1 MKWTKRFKAALAA
14 VLVLALSPLF
24 GGAAFAEDSSAA
36 TYSGNKTAVTDPSTI
51 WDWSGLIKSDTSSV
65 GRIWTDKTVSDG
77 EISKNGV
84 TVSKENGAD
93 FLTALTALS
102 STSNLSDTA
111 TTPLDIVL
119 VLDAS
124 GSMDNAMGG
133 GDDTK
138 RITALKSAANSFI
151 DEIAAQ
157 NAAVKDAA
165 KQHQVA
171 IVKFAGSKTDKVG
184 NDTYRDGQYWYNY
197 SQVMKT
203 LAPCTND
210 TKGAFSS
217 QVNAIEPAGATNAA
231 AGLELAKG
239 QAGRSDAKKVVIFFT
254 DGTPTTQSNFSPEVA
269 SSAVGNAKDM
279 KDKGAVVYSIGIFQG
294 ADPAKYPDPDDVS
307 NENKFMHA
315 VSSNYPSATYSYEK
329 TSWWQGEYKWSFGD
343 RAKGSDGKDAAFY
356 KSATNADELKH
367 VFDDISKEISTGA
380 GYPTETSEGFEHET
394 GYITFDDQLG
404 DYMQV
409 TDLSKLVYNGK
420 VYGCESKTT
429 DGNVDTYHFNGVVHS
444 GLAPADLEDVV
455 ITVTRANDAAVGDKV
470 QVKVPASLIPLRNFA
485 IDLAKDTMSVSD
497 TTPISVLYSS
507 GVKPAALDLL
517 ENPDDAMKAYMEK
530 NTDATGKVNF
540 YANKWTGKETG
551 DVVATFEPAA
561 GNSYYYFTQDT
572 PIYTDQACTI
582 PAKSVEKGSTYY
594 YKHSYYAMEGGKPV
608 AKTEHVSFPGD
619 AAEKVEGAIGK
630 DSSTGA
636 CYFKSGTPRLTHIN
650 ELHKIKEEN
659 RTATATDVLNP
670 KWGGI
675 EQSSAETLIN
685 AYLGNNGKLSVD
697 VPGTLTV
704 TKQLQLPDGYNAA
717 DFANES
723 FEFTIAM
730 QDAVGKSFNA
740 VVKNENGEQ
749 QGDKFVLAFG
759 QNGEAKRS
767 LKPGETLYVY
777 GLS

>member
-1 MKWTKRFKAALAA
+1 MKSTKRFKAALAA

-24 GGAAFAEDSSAA
+24 GGAAFAEDSSAT

-51 WDWSGLIKSDTSSV
+51 WDWQGLVENDTSSV
-65 GRIWTDKTVSDG
+65 GRIWTDKTVSDN
-77 EISKNGV
+77 EISKNGI

-124 GSMDNAMGG
+124 GSMDDPMGD

-138 RITALKSAANSFI
+138 RIDALKSAANSFI
-151 DEIAAQ
+151 DEIAKQ
-157 NAAVKDAA
+157 NATVKDAA

-171 IVKFAGSKTDKVG
+171 IVKFAGDKTDKVG
-184 NDTYRDGQYWYNY
+184 NDTYYDGRNWYNY

-210 TKGAFSS
+210 TKGDFSS
-217 QVNAIEPAGATNAA
+217 QVNAIKPAGATNAA

-239 QAGRSDAKKVVIFFT
+239 QASGRSDAKKVVIFFT
-254 DGTPTTQSNFSPEVA
+254 DGTPTEYSDFEPAVA
-269 SSAVGNAKDM
+269 SSAVGHAKVM
-279 KDKGAVVYSIGIFQG
+279 KDAGAAVYSIGIFQG
-294 ADPAKYPDPDDVS
+294 AYPAKYPDGQGVS

-315 VSSNYPSATYSYEK
+315 VSSNYPSATYSYES
-329 TSWWQGEYKWSFGD
+329 TSWWSGEYIWNFGD
-343 RAKGSDGKDAAFY
+343 RAKGSDGKDATFY

-367 VFDDISKEISTGA
+367 VFDDISKEISKGS
-380 GYPTETSEGFEHET
+380 GYPTKTSEGFEHET

-409 TDLSKLVYNGK
+409 TDLSKLVYNGT
-420 VYGCESKTT
+420 VYGCKSKTT
-429 DGNVDTYHFNGVVHS
+429 DGNVDTYHFSGDVHS
-444 GLAPADLEDVV
+444 GLADADLKDVV
-455 ITVTRANDAAVGDKV
+455 ITVTRSNDVAVGDKV

-485 IDLAKDTMSVSD
+485 IDLAKGTMSVSN

-517 ENPDDAMKAYMEK
+517 ENPDEAMKAYMAK
-530 NTDATGKVNF
+530 NTDPETGQVNF
-540 YANKWTGKETG
+540 YANKWTGEETG
-551 DVVATFEPAA
+551 DAVATFEPAV

-572 PIYTDQACTI
+572 LIYTDEACTV
-582 PAKSVEKGSTYY
+582 PAKSIEEGSTYY
-594 YKHSYYAMEGGKPV
+594 YKHDYYAMENGKPV
-608 AKTEHVSFPGD
+608 AKTEHVSFPGG
-619 AAEKVEGAIGK
+619 AAEQVEGAIGK
-630 DSSTGA
+630 DSTGA
-636 CYFKSGTPRLTHIN
+636 CYFKSGTPRLTYVN
-650 ELHKIKEEN
+650 ELHKVKEEN

-670 KWGGI
+670 KWSGV

-685 AYLGNNGKLSVD
+685 AYLGNNGKLSMD

-704 TKQLQLPDGYNAA
+704 TKQLELPAGYNAD
-717 DFANES
+717 DFADES

-740 VVKNENGEQ
+740 VVKDANGQ
-749 QGDKFVLAFG
+749 Q
-759 QNGEAKRS
+759 
-767 LKPGETLYVY
+767 
-777 GLS
+777 

>member
-84 TVSKENGAD
+84 TISKENGAD

-184 NDTYRDGQYWYNY
+184 NDTYRDGGYSYNY

-239 QAGRSDAKKVVIFFT
+239 
-254 DGTPTTQSNFSPEVA
+254 
-269 SSAVGNAKDM
+269 
-279 KDKGAVVYSIGIFQG
+279 
-294 ADPAKYPDPDDVS
+294 
-307 NENKFMHA
+307 
-315 VSSNYPSATYSYEK
+315 
-329 TSWWQGEYKWSFGD
+329 
-343 RAKGSDGKDAAFY
+343 
-356 KSATNADELKH
+356 
-367 VFDDISKEISTGA
+367 
-380 GYPTETSEGFEHET
+380 
-394 GYITFDDQLG
+394 
-404 DYMQV
+404 
-409 TDLSKLVYNGK
+409 
-420 VYGCESKTT
+420 
-429 DGNVDTYHFNGVVHS
+429 
-444 GLAPADLEDVV
+444 
-455 ITVTRANDAAVGDKV
+455 
-470 QVKVPASLIPLRNFA
+470 
-485 IDLAKDTMSVSD
+485 
-497 TTPISVLYSS
+497 
-507 GVKPAALDLL
+507 
-517 ENPDDAMKAYMEK
+517 
-530 NTDATGKVNF
+530 
-540 YANKWTGKETG
+540 
-551 DVVATFEPAA
+551 
-561 GNSYYYFTQDT
+561 
-572 PIYTDQACTI
+572 
-582 PAKSVEKGSTYY
+582 
-594 YKHSYYAMEGGKPV
+594 
-608 AKTEHVSFPGD
+608 
-619 AAEKVEGAIGK
+619 
-630 DSSTGA
+630 
-636 CYFKSGTPRLTHIN
+636 
-650 ELHKIKEEN
+650 
-659 RTATATDVLNP
+659 
-670 KWGGI
+670 
-675 EQSSAETLIN
+675 
-685 AYLGNNGKLSVD
+685 
-697 VPGTLTV
+697 
-704 TKQLQLPDGYNAA
+704 
-717 DFANES
+717 
-723 FEFTIAM
+723 
-730 QDAVGKSFNA
+730 
-740 VVKNENGEQ
+740 
-749 QGDKFVLAFG
+749 
-759 QNGEAKRS
+759 
-767 LKPGETLYVY
+767 
-777 GLS
+777 